1 MKRPIPILAAAV
13 AMTACAAQ
21 AFAFS
26 SGPPNRRTNAPGE
39 TNCTACHASFPLNS
53 GLGSLTVG
61 GVPAAYEPGAAY
73 DVTIT
78 LADPNAQ
85 RWGFEFTVLGA
96 DTNSI
101 GTLVVLDADVQLS
114 TTLGRTY
121 AKHTSVGTHPGT
133 AVAHTWTVRWTAPPV
148 GAGDATLYVA
158 GNAANGNLNAT
169 GDRIYAASTRWTEGG
184 LSAVPDAAMAH
195 LGDNYPNPF
204 NPRTTIR
211 YALEEAAPVRL
222 TVYGVDGRLVRRL
235 EDGRR
240 EAGEH
245 RVAWDGLDTAGRAV
259 PSGTYL
265 YRLEA
270 GPVRETRT
278 MTLLR

>member
-1 MKRPIPILAAAV
+1 MKQPIPTLAAVLVLAAA
-13 AMTACAAQ
+13 ASTAL
-21 AFAFS
+21 AFS
-26 SGPPNRRTNAPGE
+26 GGPPDRRTNAPGE
-39 TNCTACHASFPLNS
+39 SNCTACHATFPLNS
-53 GLGSLTVG
+53 GTGSLGVS
-61 GVPAAYEPGAAY
+61 GVPDAYVPGAGY

-85 RWGFEFTVLGA
+85 RWGFEFTVLGP

-101 GTLVVLDADVQLS
+101 GTLGLVDAGVQLS

-121 AKHTSVGTHPGT
+121 AKHTSAGTHPGT
-133 AVAHTWTVRWTAPPV
+133 LDSQSWTVRWTAPAE

-158 GNAANGNLNAT
+158 GNAANGNSSNT
-169 GDRIYAASTRWTEGG
+169 GDRIYATSVTWTEGG
-184 LSAVPDAAMAH
+184 LSAVPGLAAAR
-195 LGDNYPNPF
+195 LGDNFPNPF
-204 NPRTTIR
+204 NPRTTIA
-211 YALEEAAPVRL
+211 YTLDGTAAVRL
-222 TVYGVDGRLVRRL
+222 TVYSVDGRLVRRL
-235 EDGRR
+235 DHGLR

-245 RVAWDGLDTAGRAV
+245 RAVWDGLDAAGRAV

-270 GPVRETRT
+270 GAVRETRT